1 MCKSKASL
9 IGKTAVVTGGSSGFG
24 YDTARLL
31 AERGA
36 RVIIA
41 SRSEAKLANATESI
55 RRSTGNENVDY
66 RQLDMSSLTSV
77 RHFASET
84 LLSEQRLDIL
94 INNVGAINLP
104 DKLTEDG
111 LNTMMQVNY
120 FGAFLLTYLLLPF
133 LIASGPSRVIN
144 VSAAT
149 MYVGTID
156 FDHLNDVEYWSPL
169 SILANSKLAT
179 SLFTVELSEM
189 IKYSGVTANSFDPF
203 VVADTGILDNLGV
216 FKDIGK
222 VIVNSIGRR
231 REDVANEIVFMASD
245 PSLERV
251 TGKHFKFC
259 RSWFNSWLAEDVQLR
274 RRLWTTSKELVKVKP
289 SEEWDES
296 GKRQDCL

>member
-24 YDTARLL
+24 FDTARLL
-31 AERGA
+31 AEKGA

-133 LIASGPSRVIN
+133 LRASGPSRVIN

-149 MYVGTID
+149 MYVGTVD

-179 SLFTVELSEM
+179 SLFTVELSER

-259 RSWFNSWLAEDVQLR
+259 RSWFNSWQAEDVQLR
-274 RRLWTTSKELVKVKP
+274 RRLWTTSKELVRVKP
-289 SEEWDES
+289 SEEWHES
-296 GKRQDCL
+296 G